1 MISND
6 IEIQKTSPNVIN
18 SNFSNEN
25 SSSSNE
31 EEFIHNLVNDIYQ
44 NEKKISEIQNNQ
56 NNTNDINSKEHEI
69 NQ

>member
-1 MISND
+1 MFSND

>member
-6 IEIQKTSPNVIN
+6 IEIQKTSSNELN
-18 SNFSNEN
+18 SNINKIN

-56 NNTNDINSKEHEI
+56 NNNDINSKEKEI
-69 NQ
+69 NK